1 MEGVYFYPC
10 NVLTAFTFSKITFLS
25 FHLRQM
31 VIYEKRQQWRQIE
44 ARTSVVK
51 TGWLVAMTTIIACSQ
66 KEGKEE
72 EETTRTPEVSSG
84 KREKPGVTPLPKP
97 NQRQH
102 APPMGRFHGTKRQT
116 SVLRKEALK
125 NRRDLQFL
133 LVPRP
138 LTKET
143 FPRKMLFGSWPKQRD
158 DSRHSSQGL
167 MTPTEMPPAKA
178 RGERSMH

>member
-1 MEGVYFYPC
+1 MLKTPKISLQEQLIEKKPIISPFWRCEMEGVYFYPR

-31 VIYEKRQQWRQIE
+31 VIYEKRQQRRQIE

-66 KEGKEE
+66 KEEKEE

-102 APPMGRFHGTKRQT
+102 APPLGRFHGTKSKKVFCEKR
-116 SVLRKEALK
+116 L
-125 NRRDLQFL
+125 
-133 LVPRP
+133 
-138 LTKET
+138 
-143 FPRKMLFGSWPKQRD
+143 
-158 DSRHSSQGL
+158 
-167 MTPTEMPPAKA
+167 
-178 RGERSMH
+178 